1 MTLLSSRGEGPR
13 GSQAQEGAGEE
24 SALPDRLLEPARA
37 DTQHAGGLMS
47 RSPGQSCFTVRAL

>member
-1 MTLLSSRGEGPR
+1 MTLLSSRGEGRR

-24 SALPDRLLEPARA
+24 SALPDCLLEPARA

-47 RSPGQSCFTVRAL
+47 RSPGQSCFTV